1 MGWFSGLY
9 RKIIVGS
16 WSSPQAAHDGP
27 RSGDQEGSR

>member
-9 RKIIVGS
+9 REIIVGS
-16 WSSPQAAHDGP
+16 WNSPHGCHDGP

>member
-16 WSSPQAAHDGP
+16 WNSPQAAMTAPG
-27 RSGDQEGSR
+27 SGDQEGSR